1 MYQAAVLLTVG
12 YNYIGA
18 QANINV
24 WCPNVESTEDYT
36 TAQIWLKGGPGEN
49 FESVES
55 GWMVCKITKTCST
68 KQLYCKQYSIFMFL
82 SNLTTI
88 SIFR

>member
-24 WCPNVESTEDYT
+24 WCPKVESTEDYT
-36 TAQIWLKGGPGEN
+36 TAQIWLKGGPGDN

-55 GWMVCKITKTCST
+55 GWMVCTTTQSMLHKTVNANNLAS
-68 KQLYCKQYSIFMFL
+68 LYFS
-82 SNLTTI
+82 LTLL
-88 SIFR
+88 